1 MLFPRLASCALV
13 NCVIKGVFLFI
24 HLALGSMCDSKHLFS
39 NPFTRQSV
47 SLSGNSGADD
57 IVWIK
62 DMNHVTNLGVKDPMD
77 HNFLLN
83 FNKKLS
89 IKILFQKIKKL

>member
-1 MLFPRLASCALV
+1 MGSLMNSNCALV
-13 NCVIKGVFLFI
+13 RSASNKATLFI
-24 HLALGSMCDSKHLFS
+24 TITLGSMCGPKYLFS

-77 HNFLLN
+77 HHCLLN
-83 FNKKLS
+83 FNKKMS
-89 IKILFQKIKKL
+89 IKNLF